1 MSEGRRNQCQK
12 EKTKRKTEEHWGRVG
27 PWKFLEEHLKAVSL
41 LSAADGSEVKE
52 YRDHDKAIGFCP
64 KAVTDDLERAGV
76 CSQGGING
84 EKMKA

>member
-52 YRDHDKAIGFCP
+52 YRDPDEAIGFCP
-64 KAVTDDLERAGV
+64 KAVTDDLERAGFAV
-76 CSQGGING
+76 KEGSMGR
-84 EKMKA
+84 K

>member
-52 YRDHDKAIGFCP
+52 YRDPDEAIGFCP
-64 KAVTDDLERAGV
+64 KAVTDDLERAGFAV
-76 CSQGGING
+76 KEGSIGR
-84 EKMKA
+84 K